1 MTPSF
6 IKFKYY
12 RVCLILKHL
21 YSLTKRNIIRFQKLC
36 NWLFGINKNKKNL
49 TNNKRILV
57 VFDVS
62 SQPFNIGD
70 FILIQQVSLIL
81 SKKYSTQYT
90 DIAIVHDVI
99 SKPLSKEFS
108 SITKENIYY
117 HLASIIP
124 IAQINQ
130 NLGSVFIFNSHFQFE
145 NYLSVNF
152 ENYITWPSIM
162 QYATS
167 DYLYY
172 YALNK
177 IIYKYYQTN
186 HQIPLLKCRDFLK
199 SWAESFYAE
208 NLNSEIP
215 VTINLR
221 KNLLFGTERNSDMDA
236 WYEFFKSCIGNYDVK
251 FIIIG
256 SNQEIDKRMG
266 LLKNVLIA
274 KDFNTGIEQDL
285 ALISLSEFHMGASS
299 GPISMA
305 WFTGKP
311 YLMFSWDA
319 NIENYDGLKKH
330 DDDYYSFGFAS
341 PLQKMT
347 KNKET
352 PEILKKGF
360 EDILQEISKTNVKK
374 HTRKY
379 FSENN
384 ITWLR

>member
-1 MTPSF
+1 MTPPSLNY
-6 IKFKYY
+6 KYY
-12 RVCLILKHL
+12 RVYLVLKHF
-21 YSLTKRNIIRFQKLC
+21 YSLIKKNLIRFQKLC
-36 NWLFGINKNKKNL
+36 NWLFRINKNNKSL
-49 TNNKRILV
+49 TNNKRILI
-57 VFDVS
+57 VFDLA
-62 SQPFNIGD
+62 SQPFGIGD
-70 FILIQQVSLIL
+70 FILLQQVSLIL
-81 SKKYSTQYT
+81 SKKYLTQYT

-99 SKPLSKEFS
+99 SKPLSEEFS
-108 SITKENIYY
+108 SITTENIYY

-124 IAQINQ
+124 IAQINR
-130 NLGSVFIFNSHFQFE
+130 NIGSVFIFNSHFQFE
-145 NYLSVNF
+145 NHLSANF

-162 QYATS
+162 QYAS
-167 DYLYY
+167 GDYLYY
-172 YALNK
+172 SALNK
-177 IIYKYYQTN
+177 VIYKYYQKN

-199 SWAESFYAE
+199 SWAESFYGE

-221 KNLLFGTERNSDMDA
+221 KNLLWGTERNSDMDA
-236 WYEFFKSCIGNYDVK
+236 WYEFFKSCIGNYNVK

-256 SNQEIDKRMG
+256 SNQEIDERMR

-305 WFTGKP
+305 WFSGKP

-319 NIENYDGLKKH
+319 NIENYDGLKKY

-352 PEILKKGF
+352 LEILKKGF
-360 EDILQEISKTNVKK
+360 EDIWKEISKTNDKTKK
-374 HTRKY
+374 YKY
-379 FSENN
+379 FSGNN